1 MRNRG
6 LLILLILVIFCIW
19 LSTGS
24 VFASEDANS
33 TDNLAM
39 TNNSDSIDKLRV
51 MEYVNSIDN
60 LCKSDDLNLNNK
72 LSLSENDSSEVLS
85 LNVNSS
91 DDVLSSSVTV
101 LNGDNSHTFKVGKY
115 KITITD
121 SQYNKIKKATQGSYY
136 GVTKKMGKY
145 HTYKVPKY
153 KTKTVTVY
161 KWKYINVVVSKR
173 VYSSDFM
180 EQNYYDYNSRYFK
193 YVNKGW
199 KYCGYKITKSSNNR
213 VVKVI
218 DKFKKKVKVKV
229 KKKIKAGYKTKKV
242 PIKIEVCADLMNG
255 ANIRVYS
262 EWYNNGYNSKSYAY
276 EEFNI

>member
-1 MRNRG
+1 MRNKG
-6 LLILLILVIFCIW
+6 FLILLILVIFCIGV
-19 LSTGS
+19 STGS
-24 VFASEDANS
+24 VFASDDANS
-33 TDNLAM
+33 TDNLAI
-39 TNNSDSIDKLRV
+39 TNNSYSINKLRV
-51 MEYVNSIDN
+51 IEDVNSMDN
-60 LCKSDDLNLNNK
+60 LSKIDELNLNNK
-72 LSLSENDSSEVLS
+72 LSLSENESSEVLF
-85 LNVNSS
+85 LNVNSH
-91 DDVLSSSVTV
+91 DDVLSSTVPV

-121 SQYNKIKKATQGSYY
+121 NQYNKIKKATHGSYY
-136 GVTKKMGKY
+136 GVTKKTGKY

-153 KTKTVTVY
+153 KTKTVTTY

-180 EQNYYDYNSRYFK
+180 EENYYDYNSRYFK

-199 KYCGYKITKSSNNR
+199 KYCGYKITKSNNNR
-213 VVKVI
+213 VIKVI

-229 KKKIKAGYKTKKV
+229 KKKIKVGYTTKKV

-262 EWYNNGYNSKSYAY
+262 EWYSNGYNLKNYAY
-276 EEFNI
+276 KEFTI